1 MSILV
6 IDAGTSGIRAVVV
19 RPDATVAC
27 EHYAEVLPDSPAP
40 GLVEFDADHYA
51 DVAIELAGAA
61 LREAG
66 PVDGVGISNQRA
78 STIVWDRATGH
89 PVAAAQGWQDLRT
102 VGDCLVL
109 AAEGLRFAPNQSATK
124 VASVLGAVDPER
136 TRNLCFGTPDTWL
149 IWRLTKGAVHATDLS
164 NAAVT
169 GLLRHDEA
177 AWDEDVLGRLQIPLS
192 MMPSIVDSSGPVGRA
207 TALDGAPLICGVAGD
222 QQASLIG
229 QGCVA
234 AGSTKIT
241 FGTGAM
247 LNSCTGPTRP
257 TSSSRSRSGTFP
269 IVCWRRGAETMW
281 GLEAIMLSAGT
292 NVQWLRDDLGIID
305 TSDASADVAAECD
318 TTDGVVYVPAQLGL
332 GTPQWDYGARSG
344 LFGLTRGTTR
354 AQVVRAVLEGVARRS
369 ADLVEAAVAETGM
382 AIDTLRIDGGM
393 SANAV
398 FTQAVADATRCRVEI
413 APVKE
418 ATSLGAAFLSGL
430 ELGTWSGWDDIASTW
445 RPSRVVEPVGSF
457 DRAEWDRAVAR
468 AGG

>member
-1 MSILV
+1 
-6 IDAGTSGIRAVVV
+6 
-19 RPDATVAC
+19 
-27 EHYAEVLPDSPAP
+27 VLPDTPAP

-51 DVAIELAGAA
+51 DVAIDLARAA
-61 LREAG
+61 LRDAG
-66 PVDGVGISNQRA
+66 PVEGVGISNQRA
-78 STIVWDRATGH
+78 STIVWDRATGN
-89 PVAAAQGWQDLRT
+89 PVAPAQGWQDLRT

-109 AAEGLRFAPNQSATK
+109 AADGLRLAPNQSATK
-124 VASVLGAVDPER
+124 VASILGAVDPER
-136 TRNLCFGTPDTWL
+136 TRDLCFGTPDSWL
-149 IWRLTKGAVHATDLS
+149 IWRLTKGAVHGTDLS

-169 GLLRHDEA
+169 GLLRHDDA
-177 AWDEDVLGRLQIPLS
+177 ASWDENVLERLQIPAS
-192 MMPSIVDSSGPVGRA
+192 MMPSIIDSSGQIGLA
-207 TALDGAPLICGVAGD
+207 TALEGAPLICGVVGD
-222 QQASLIG
+222 QQASLLG

-234 AGSTKIT
+234 PGSTKIT

-247 LNSCTGPTRP
+247 LDTCLGTTRP

-269 IVCWRRGAETMW
+269 IVCWRRGAQTMW
-281 GLEAIMLSAGT
+281 GAEAIMLSAGT
-292 NVQWLRDDLGIID
+292 NVQWLRDDLGIIE
-305 TSDASADVAAECD
+305 TSDASAEIAGECE

-393 SANAV
+393 SANPV

-418 ATSLGAAFLSGL
+418 ATSLGAAFLAGL
-430 ELGTWSGWDDIASTW
+430 ELGTWSSWDDIAATW
-445 RPSRVVEPVGSF
+445 QPSRVVEPVGSF
-457 DRAEWDRAVAR
+457 DRAEWDRAVER
-468 AGG
+468 VGGWFGDLSALDF

>member
-1 MSILV
+1 
-6 IDAGTSGIRAVVV
+6 
-19 RPDATVAC
+19 
-27 EHYAEVLPDSPAP
+27 
-40 GLVEFDADHYA
+40 
-51 DVAIELAGAA
+51 
-61 LREAG
+61 
-66 PVDGVGISNQRA
+66 
-78 STIVWDRATGH
+78 
-89 PVAAAQGWQDLRT
+89 
-102 VGDCLVL
+102 
-109 AAEGLRFAPNQSATK
+109 
-124 VASVLGAVDPER
+124 
-136 TRNLCFGTPDTWL
+136 
-149 IWRLTKGAVHATDLS
+149 
-164 NAAVT
+164 
-169 GLLRHDEA
+169 
-177 AWDEDVLGRLQIPLS
+177 
-192 MMPSIVDSSGPVGRA
+192 
-207 TALDGAPLICGVAGD
+207 
-222 QQASLIG
+222 
-229 QGCVA
+229 
-234 AGSTKIT
+234 
-241 FGTGAM
+241 
-247 LNSCTGPTRP
+247 
-257 TSSSRSRSGTFP
+257 
-269 IVCWRRGAETMW
+269 MW

-468 AGG
+468 AGGWYGDLSGLDF